1 MTAEDHV
8 LLDIDDTDLM
18 VASPEEDVRGKPVID
33 KEGNEVGEVDGL
45 LIDEEECHVRFLQVG
60 SGGILGLGKKT
71 RLIPANAV
79 VDVGDAVHVDTTVS
93 TIAGSPSY
101 DPDLQEARASTTT
114 TPTTVSRRTAPR
126 VTSIPPGAGDRVDLE
141 VVRMECPV
149 SECVS

>member
-101 DPDLQEARASTTT
+101 DPDLQEAPRFDDYYTYYGVPPYGAAGYVY
-114 TPTTVSRRTAPR
+114 PPWRR
-126 VTSIPPGAGDRVDLE
+126 
-141 VVRMECPV
+141 
-149 SECVS
+149 